1 MMNKIKNKSKT
12 GGHFLVEPI
21 SMANVYSREDFS
33 EEHNDIYKLVMEF
46 DREKILAQKEGI
58 EDYNPNLVK
67 SLIKE
72 MGTLG
77 LLGIDVPEIYGGINL
92 DKITTIIVAEAL
104 VQSPSFAVTWS
115 VQTGIGSLPIVWFG
129 TEEQK
134 QKYLPKIVTGE
145 ILCAYGLT
153 EPSAGSDA
161 THGKTSAV
169 LSKDGE
175 HYILNGEKIFISNG
189 KWSDIYTVFAQFEGD
204 KFSAFIVERGT
215 EGFSVGEEEK
225 KLGMKGSSTTALIF
239 EDAKIPVKNLL
250 FKVGEGANIAFN
262 CLNIGRLK
270 LGAST
275 LGGSKMVINGVT
287 PYAKERRAFGQPIS
301 KLDAITKK
309 IADMTIRT
317 YVTDSML
324 YRTVGLI
331 QSEIDLLDE
340 KDDNYYIQMG
350 EAMEKFAI
358 ETSMAKVYGSDTSH
372 NVIDD
377 GLQILGG
384 YGFLEEY
391 PLAGAYRD
399 DRINQIWEGTN
410 EVNRQIIAGFMIKKA
425 LMEELPIREAILE
438 IDAFMSSG
446 KLELDNQ
453 ILSTECQIIEIAKR
467 FVLFIF
473 NEALCKYGQDL
484 KHEQQLTEIF
494 ADSFMDI
501 YAAESTVVRACKIM
515 DSNSPEPTVVD
526 IAKTFTSEMANRLIS
541 QLHTAKNA
549 INEGEQSHHIDQ
561 KVNEFESRIRLSTN
575 VIRLKRNIANYV
587 YKNNKYPY

>member
-1 MMNKIKNKSKT
+1 MNKIKKESKT
-12 GGHFLVEPI
+12 GGQFLVEPI
-21 SMANVYSREDFS
+21 SMATVYSREDFT
-33 EEHNDIYKLVMEF
+33 EEHIDIYNLVMEF
-46 DREKILAQKEGI
+46 DRDQVLAQKEEI
-58 EDYNPNLVK
+58 DQYNPDLVK

-72 MGTLG
+72 MGKLG
-77 LLGIDVPEIYGGINL
+77 LLGIDVPETYGGINL
-92 DKITTIIVAEAL
+92 DKITTIIVAESL
-104 VQSPSFAVTWS
+104 VQCPSFSVTWG

-134 QKYLPKIVTGE
+134 QKFLPKIVTGE

-161 THGKTSAV
+161 TNGKTTAV

-175 HYILNGEKIFISNG
+175 HYILNGEKIFITNG
-189 KWSDIYTVFAQFEGD
+189 NWANVYTVFAQIDGD
-204 KFSAFIVERGT
+204 KFSAFIIERGT
-215 EGFSVGEEEK
+215 EGFSIGQEEK
-225 KLGMKGSSTTALIF
+225 KLGMKGSSTTPLIF
-239 EDAKIPVKNLL
+239 ENAKVPVKNLL

-270 LGAST
+270 LGASS

-317 YVTDSML
+317 FVTDSML

-331 QSEIDLLDE
+331 QSEIDQLDI

-358 ETSMAKVYGSDTSH
+358 ETSMAKVFGSDTSH
-372 NVIDD
+372 IVIDE

-410 EVNRQIIAGFMIKKA
+410 EVNRQIISGFMMKKA
-425 LMEELPIREAILE
+425 LMEELPIREAIRE
-438 IDAFMSSG
+438 IDAFMSNG
-446 KLELDNQ
+446 ELDLDNQ
-453 ILSTECQIIEIAKR
+453 ILSTECQTIEIAKR

-494 ADSFMDI
+494 ADNFMDI
-501 YAAESTVVRACKIM
+501 YTAESTVVRARKIM
-515 DSNSPEPTVVD
+515 ASNSPEPTVVD
-526 IAKTFTSEMANRLIS
+526 IAKVFTAEMANRFIS
-541 QLHTAKNA
+541 QLHTAISA
-549 INEGEQSHHIDQ
+549 ICDGKPSVLIDQ
-561 KVNEFESRIRLSTN
+561 KINEFESRIRLSTN
-575 VIRLKRNIANYV
+575 VIGLKRNIANHV
-587 YKNNKYPY
+587 YKKNRYPY

>member
-1 MMNKIKNKSKT
+1 MNKIKKESKT
-12 GGHFLVEPI
+12 GGQFLVEPI
-21 SMANVYSREDFS
+21 SMATVYSREDFT
-33 EEHNDIYKLVMEF
+33 EEHIDIYNLVMEF
-46 DREKILAQKEGI
+46 DRDQVLAQKEEI
-58 EDYNPNLVK
+58 DQYNPDLVK

-72 MGTLG
+72 MGELG
-77 LLGIDVPEIYGGINL
+77 LLGIDVPETYGGINL
-92 DKITTIIVAEAL
+92 DKITTIIVAESL
-104 VQSPSFAVTWS
+104 VQCPSFSVTWS

-161 THGKTSAV
+161 TNGKTTAV

-175 HYILNGEKIFISNG
+175 HYILNGEKIFITNG
-189 KWSDIYTVFAQFEGD
+189 NWANVYTVFAQIDGD
-204 KFSAFIVERGT
+204 KFSAFIIERGT
-215 EGFSVGEEEK
+215 EGFSIGQEEK
-225 KLGMKGSSTTALIF
+225 KLGMKGSSTTPLIF
-239 EDAKIPVKNLL
+239 KNAKVPVKNLL

-270 LGAST
+270 LGASS

-317 YVTDSML
+317 FVTDSML

-331 QSEIDLLDE
+331 QSEIDQLDI

-358 ETSMAKVYGSDTSH
+358 ETSMAKVFGSDTSH
-372 NVIDD
+372 IVIDE

-410 EVNRQIIAGFMIKKA
+410 EVNRQIISGFMMKKA
-425 LMEELPIREAILE
+425 LMEELPIREAIRK
-438 IDAFMSSG
+438 IDAFMSNG
-446 KLELDNQ
+446 ELDLDNQ
-453 ILSTECQIIEIAKR
+453 ILSTECQTIEIAKR

-494 ADSFMDI
+494 ADNFMDI
-501 YAAESTVVRACKIM
+501 YTAESTVVRARKIM
-515 DSNSPEPTVVD
+515 ASNSPEPTVVD
-526 IAKTFTSEMANRLIS
+526 IAKVFTAEMANRFIS
-541 QLHTAKNA
+541 QLHTAISA
-549 INEGEQSHHIDQ
+549 ICDGKPSVLIDQ
-561 KVNEFESRIRLSTN
+561 KINEFESRMRLSTN
-575 VIRLKRNIANYV
+575 VIGLKRSIANHV
-587 YKNNKYPY
+587 YKKNRYPY

>member
-1 MMNKIKNKSKT
+1 MNKIKKESKT
-12 GGHFLVEPI
+12 GGQFLVEPI
-21 SMANVYSREDFS
+21 SMATVYSREDFT
-33 EEHNDIYKLVMEF
+33 EEHIDIYNLVMEF
-46 DREKILAQKEGI
+46 DRDQVLAQKEEI
-58 EDYNPNLVK
+58 DQYNPDLVK

-72 MGTLG
+72 MGELG
-77 LLGIDVPEIYGGINL
+77 LLGIDVPETYGGINL
-92 DKITTIIVAEAL
+92 DKITTIIVAESL
-104 VQSPSFAVTWS
+104 VQCPSFSVTWS

-161 THGKTSAV
+161 TNGKTTAV

-175 HYILNGEKIFISNG
+175 HYILNGEKIFITNG
-189 KWSDIYTVFAQFEGD
+189 NWANVYTVFAQIDGD
-204 KFSAFIVERGT
+204 KFSAFIIERGT
-215 EGFSVGEEEK
+215 EGFSIGQEEK
-225 KLGMKGSSTTALIF
+225 KLGMKGSSTTPLIF
-239 EDAKIPVKNLL
+239 KNAKVPVKNLL

-270 LGAST
+270 LGASS

-317 YVTDSML
+317 FVTDSML

-331 QSEIDLLDE
+331 QSEIDQLDI

-358 ETSMAKVYGSDTSH
+358 ETSMAKVFGSDTSH
-372 NVIDD
+372 IVIDE

-410 EVNRQIIAGFMIKKA
+410 EVNRQIISGFMMKKA
-425 LMEELPIREAILE
+425 LMEELPIREAIRE
-438 IDAFMSSG
+438 IDAFMSNG
-446 KLELDNQ
+446 ELDLDNQ
-453 ILSTECQIIEIAKR
+453 ILSTECQTIEIAKR

-494 ADSFMDI
+494 ADNFMDI
-501 YAAESTVVRACKIM
+501 YTAESTVVRARKIM
-515 DSNSPEPTVVD
+515 ASNSPEPTVVD
-526 IAKTFTSEMANRLIS
+526 IAKVFTAEMASRFIS
-541 QLHTAKNA
+541 QLHTAISA
-549 INEGEQSHHIDQ
+549 ICDGKPSVLIDQ
-561 KVNEFESRIRLSTN
+561 KINEFESRIRLSTN
-575 VIRLKRNIANYV
+575 VIGLKRNIANHV
-587 YKNNKYPY
+587 YKKNRYPY

>member
-1 MMNKIKNKSKT
+1 MNKIKKESKT
-12 GGHFLVEPI
+12 GGQFLVEPI
-21 SMANVYSREDFS
+21 SMANIFSREDFT
-33 EEHNDIYKLVMEF
+33 EEHNDIYNMVMEF
-46 DREKILAQKEGI
+46 DREKILAQKEEI
-58 EDYNPNLVK
+58 EDYNPDLVK

-77 LLGIDVPEIYGGINL
+77 LLGIDVPETYGGTNL

-104 VQSPSFAVTWS
+104 VQSPSFAVTWA
-115 VQTGIGSLPIVWFG
+115 VQTGIGSLPIIWFG

-145 ILCAYGLT
+145 TLCAYGLT

-161 THGKTSAV
+161 THGKTTAV
-169 LSKDGE
+169 LSDDGQ

-189 KWSDIYTVFAQFEGD
+189 KWSDVYTVFAQLDGD
-204 KFSAFIVERGT
+204 KFSAFIVESGT

-225 KLGMKGSSTTALIF
+225 KLGMKGSSTTALVF
-239 EDAKIPVKNLL
+239 ENAKIPVKNLL

-275 LGGSKMVINGVT
+275 LGGAKMVVNGVT

-317 YVTDSML
+317 YVSDSML

-331 QSEIDLLDE
+331 QSEIDNLDE
-340 KDDNYYIQMG
+340 KDENYYIQMG

-372 NVIDD
+372 TVIDE

-410 EVNRQIIAGFMIKKA
+410 EVNRQIITGFIMKKA
-425 LMEELPIREAILE
+425 LMEELPIREAIAD
-438 IDAFMSSG
+438 IDKFMSNG
-446 KLELDNQ
+446 ELKLDNEM
-453 ILSTECQIIEIAKR
+453 LSTECQIIETTKR

-501 YAAESTVVRACKIM
+501 YAAESTVVRARKIM
-515 DSNSPEPTVVD
+515 VSESPEPTVIDV
-526 IAKTFTSEMANRLIS
+526 AKVFTTEMVNRLIS
-541 QLHTAKNA
+541 QLHIATNA
-549 INEGEQSHHIDQ
+549 INDGENSTHINQ
-561 KVNEFESRIRLSTN
+561 KVDEFESRIKLSTN
-575 VIRLKRNIANYV
+575 TIKLKRNIANYV
-587 YKNNKYPY
+587 YEKNKYPY

>member
-1 MMNKIKNKSKT
+1 MSEKIDQPKT
-12 GGHFLVEPI
+12 GGQFLLDSITNTEI
-21 SMANVYSREDFS
+21 FSREDFS
-33 EEHNDIYKLVMEF
+33 EEHNDIYNLVMEF
-46 DREKILAQKEGI
+46 DREKILAQKEEI
-58 EDYNPNLVK
+58 EDYNPALVK

-77 LLGIDVPEIYGGINL
+77 LLGIGVPETYGGINL
-92 DKITTIIVAEAL
+92 DKITSIIVAEAL
-104 VQSPSFAVTWS
+104 VQCPSFAVTWA

-161 THGKTSAV
+161 THGKTSAI

-175 HYILNGEKIFISNG
+175 NYILNGEKIFISNG
-189 KWSDIYTVFAQFEGD
+189 KWSDVYTVFAQLDGD

-239 EDAKIPVKNLL
+239 KDAKVPVKNLL
-250 FKVGEGANIAFN
+250 FKIGEGANIAFN

-331 QSEIDLLDE
+331 QSEIDHLDE

-372 NVIDD
+372 TVIDQ

-399 DRINQIWEGTN
+399 DRVNQIWEGTN
-410 EVNRQIIAGFMIKKA
+410 EVNRQIIAGFIMKKA
-425 LMEELPIREAILE
+425 LMEELPFREAIVGIE
-438 IDAFMSSG
+438 AFMSNG
-446 KLELDNQ
+446 KLELDNG
-453 ILSTECQIIEIAKR
+453 ILSTECQIIEVAKR

-501 YAAESTVVRACKIM
+501 YAAESTVVRARKIM
-515 DSNSPEPTVVD
+515 DSNLPEPTVVD
-526 IAKTFTSEMANRLIS
+526 IAKVFTAEMTNRLIS
-541 QLHTAKNA
+541 QLHTAMNA
-549 INEGEQSHHIDQ
+549 ICEGEHSTHINQ
-561 KVNEFESRIRLSTN
+561 KVYEFESRIRLSTN
-575 VIRLKRNIANYV
+575 VIRLKKNIANYV
-587 YKNNKYPY
+587 YKKNKYPY